1 MSDPDRRGHPAG
13 EQPAADRPA
22 DPAGGPLVHRR
33 DEDGIAVLTL
43 DSPANRNA
51 LSRRLLTELA
61 DHLGDAGGDES
72 LHGILLRSGH
82 RVFSSGADL
91 SEAVGGDMAEGARR
105 IVAVQRL
112 IASVPV
118 PVLVRVDG
126 PVRAGGLGLVA
137 SADIVVCS
145 SEVTIALTEVK
156 LGLAAA
162 VIAIPLRRRLTPRAA
177 SDWFLTGRQVGAE
190 EARAAGL
197 VTTVAAPEEMDGAV
211 EAVLAEL
218 RTSTRQGLTEAKRLL
233 TADLVADF
241 DEHGEE
247 MARLSGLLFGS
258 DVAQEKMSAF
268 LGRR

>member
-1 MSDPDRRGHPAG
+1 MSDAERPDPSS
-13 EQPAADRPA
+13 E
-22 DPAGGPLVHRR
+22 PLVTRR
-33 DEDGIAVLTL
+33 DEDGIAVITL

-61 DHLGDAGGDES
+61 DHLGGAGGDES
-72 LHGILLRSGH
+72 LHGILLRSAH

-91 SEAVGGDMAEGARR
+91 GEAVGGDMAESARR

-112 IASVPV
+112 IASVPI
-118 PVLVRVDG
+118 PVVARVDG

-137 SADIVVCS
+137 SADLVVCS

-162 VIAIPLRRRLTPRAA
+162 VIAIPLRMRLAPRAA

-197 VTTVAAPEEMDGAV
+197 VTTLAAPEEMDAAV
-211 EAVLAEL
+211 DAVLAEL
-218 RTSTRQGLTEAKRLL
+218 RSSTRQGLTEAKALL
-233 TADLVADF
+233 TADLVAAF
-241 DEHGEE
+241 DEHGEQL
-247 MARLSGLLFGS
+247 ARLSGLLFGS
-258 DVAQEKMSAF
+258 DVAQERMAAF
-268 LGRR
+268 LTRR